1 MSVLFIIFSKARIWP
16 KRSSSRYF
24 GSFIEILTFHWAEI
38 GGGRVPPV
46 IMNLKNLFEFF
57 RMHTANENIKI
68 LQSNN
73 SFWRPPWFHLAT
85 PRNFTSTTS
94 QHFINDFNISFMS

>member
-57 RMHTANENIKI
+57 RMHTANQKMGA
-68 LQSNN
+68 N
-73 SFWRPPWFHLAT
+73 SAKFASRYCPEI
-85 PRNFTSTTS
+85 RNFYLLKLGP
-94 QHFINDFNISFMS
+94 NAGLKK